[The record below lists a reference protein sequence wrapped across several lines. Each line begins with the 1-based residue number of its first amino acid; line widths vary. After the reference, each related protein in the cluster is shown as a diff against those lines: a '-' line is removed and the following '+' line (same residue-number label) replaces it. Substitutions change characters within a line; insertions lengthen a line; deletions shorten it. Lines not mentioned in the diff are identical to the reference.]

1 MDRPEGCCC
10 FPLLPPLFFYI
21 QGWLGYAPFP
31 VEFYLSSYR
40 VFPLDG
46 QTDILTHWLA
56 DGWFPCS
63 PRWASPSSEPAAV
76 YLQAVAGQAMP
87 EEAPTGSDIHPQ

>member
-56 DGWFPCS
+56 DGWFPVF
-63 PRWASPSSEPAAV
+63 P
-76 YLQAVAGQAMP
+76 
-87 EEAPTGSDIHPQ
+87 